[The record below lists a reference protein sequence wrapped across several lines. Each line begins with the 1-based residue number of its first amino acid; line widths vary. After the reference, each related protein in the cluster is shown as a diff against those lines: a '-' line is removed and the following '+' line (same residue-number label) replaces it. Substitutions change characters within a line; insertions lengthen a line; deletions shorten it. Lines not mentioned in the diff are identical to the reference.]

1 VPRHREYRAIFNHL
15 TDTRMKTIWFWT
27 AALLIAWSDGHAQ
40 LVLKTGE
47 SYTYRFDSLPFQRNT
62 TFGIAG
68 PSGTLFAYIDPWD
81 PWSLGP
87 TNSYKVELFE
97 DTPAGIPIFSRTI
110 TSASSI
116 YDTDYRTANAWGDLQ
131 GSIRVTALSG
141 FIALQGFSLQVFKTS
156 AAGGFEV
163 YGTERIYLPAP
174 PVLSVVQSTGFA
186 TVRWATSATN
196 FVLEASSS
204 IAPLAPWQAVTNAVA
219 STGNFFSVSLML
231 DESRRFFRLRGG
243 P

>member
-1 VPRHREYRAIFNHL
+1 MFNRL
-15 TDTRMKTIWFWT
+15 TDARMKTIWLWIT
-27 AALLIAWSDGHAQ
+27 ALLIGWSEGHAQ
-40 LVLKTGE
+40 LVLKGGE

-81 PWSLGP
+81 PWGLGP
-87 TNSYKVELFE
+87 TNSYRVELFE
-97 DTPAGIPIFSRTI
+97 DTPVGVPILSRTI

-116 YDTDYRTANAWGDLQ
+116 YDTDYRTANAWADLQ

-141 FIALQGFSLQVFKTS
+141 FITLQGFSLQAFKTS
-156 AAGGFEV
+156 AAGGFDV
-163 YGTERIYLPAP
+163 YGTDRIYLPAP
-174 PVLSVVQSTGFA
+174 PVLSMIASNAFA
-186 TVRWATSATN
+186 IVRWTTSATN

-204 IAPLAPWQAVTNAVA
+204 MAPLAPWQAVTNAVI
-219 STGNFFSVSLML
+219 STGNVFSVSLAL
-231 DESRRFFRLRGG
+231 DESHRFFRLRGG